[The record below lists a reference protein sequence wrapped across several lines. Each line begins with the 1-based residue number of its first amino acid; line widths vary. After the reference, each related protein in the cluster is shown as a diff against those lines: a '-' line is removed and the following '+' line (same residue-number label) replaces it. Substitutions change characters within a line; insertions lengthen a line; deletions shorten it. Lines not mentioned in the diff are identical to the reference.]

1 MHASGDMCSV
11 LVILTKHSCVIV
23 YVCMYVPSSL
33 LFVFCP
39 LLQPAPPTYAA
50 HMHGEVLPPR
60 GINMQAR
67 GSMAPLEGGCHTPQ
81 LLQRKAKPHAT
92 PEQDSVPQR
101 HELPSV
107 THSILAAQRS
117 ASTLEKTPQPPKGQ
131 FREDFP
137 PGTVAK
143 LAQEQKHVETTAQP
157 PQPLSN
163 SSKWS
168 DVSGSSANM
177 GGVGGFSP
185 FAFFMV
191 PMLACPSGSGGMLPM
206 PMMMPYGNGE
216 GGGMPFGFPGMKT
229 EKIAGDSVSSGN
241 EDEDEMQVVTIPE
254 MKFLT
259 RVPKKKQSQ
268 QKAISLDETQSQTSS
283 QNHHYQQHQQPQ
295 PRNQLQQG
303 QYQDRVSNAEMP
315 QGRLRQPGTQQPLA
329 SEARMEAVRNHHQ
342 QQQQQPVMTQGS
354 LPEMV
359 TAGRAM
365 PEGVSMNMVQQYR
378 MAQDHQ
384 LLDDGSS
391 SEEEEPHTDDDAPI
405 ILDDDDV
412 QDSALEYCKLS
423 PFQRRCASL
432 EQVDRS
438 TYMPPPQPHPRQLQK
453 QQMDLHPEP
462 TTSSPVASSAAEGY
476 AITSLSQSIASEQ
489 TASISHSK
497 LPIVMPPALMPTQGM
512 SPGIPAQL
520 LQQGPS
526 AAQPSLLTLA
536 SAASSI
542 AVEAAVQ
549 GSPQGPGSTQHQ
561 LLDAQR

>member
-1 MHASGDMCSV
+1 MY
-11 LVILTKHSCVIV
+11 IHSCIWQHVQ
-23 YVCMYVPSSL
+23 CASFNQTSLCLLYVPSSL
-33 LFVFCP
+33 LLAFCL
-39 LLQPAPPTYAA
+39 LLQTAPPTYAA

-60 GINMQAR
+60 GINMQPR
-67 GSMAPLEGGCHTPQ
+67 GSMAPLEGGCYMPQ
-81 LLQRKAKPHAT
+81 PLQREAKPHAT
-92 PEQDSVPQR
+92 PEQDLVPQR
-101 HELPSV
+101 RELSSV
-107 THSILAAQRS
+107 THSISAAQRS

-131 FREDFP
+131 LREDSP
-137 PGTVAK
+137 PCTVVK
-143 LAQEQKHVETTAQP
+143 VAQEQKHVETTAQP

-163 SSKWS
+163 STKWP
-168 DVSGSSANM
+168 DVPGSSANM

-206 PMMMPYGNGE
+206 PMMMPCGNGE

-229 EKIAGDSVSSGN
+229 EKIAGDSVSSGH
-241 EDEDEMQVVTIPE
+241 EDEEEMQVVTIPE

-283 QNHHYQQHQQPQ
+283 HNHHYQQHQQSQPH

-315 QGRLRQPGTQQPLA
+315 QGRLQPSGTQQPLV
-329 SEARMEAVRNHHQ
+329 SEARMEAVRNHHHQ
-342 QQQQQPVMTQGS
+342 HQQQPVMRQGS
-354 LPEMV
+354 LPRMV
-359 TAGRAM
+359 TAGRGM
-365 PEGVSMNMVQQYR
+365 PEGVSMNMMQQYR
-378 MAQDHQ
+378 MAQDQQ

-391 SEEEEPHTDDDAPI
+391 SGEEEPRTDDNAPI

-423 PFQRRCASL
+423 PFQKRCASL
-432 EQVDRS
+432 EQKDKS
-438 TYMPPPQPHPRQLQK
+438 TAPYMAPPQPHPRQVEK
-453 QQMDLHPEP
+453 QQVELHPEP
-462 TTSSPVASSAAEGY
+462 TSVPSSAAEGY
-476 AITSLSQSIASEQ
+476 AITSLSQSITSEQ

-497 LPIVMPPALMPTQGM
+497 LPIMMPPSLMPQQGM
-512 SPGIPAQL
+512 SPGIPAHL

-542 AVEAAVQ
+542 AVEAALQ